1 MASHPIVWNPLKCA
15 FFFYYATEK
24 DKLQNFP
31 AVWQNKTG
39 PNDRKKN
46 IQTEIWPRD
55 LEGDYLVESDS
66 FCILHIYVHHKTLN
80 AAGQYNRIKIC
91 VNVFMT
97 NENLVVM
104 KRESLMQV

>member
-1 MASHPIVWNPLKCA
+1 MSYGITCCCVKPFKVCF

-39 PNDRKKN
+39 PNDRKKKN
-46 IQTEIWPRD
+46 IQTEIWPLD

-66 FCILHIYVHHKTLN
+66 FAYYIFMCT
-80 AAGQYNRIKIC
+80 IKH
-91 VNVFMT
+91 
-97 NENLVVM
+97 
-104 KRESLMQV
+104 

>member
-1 MASHPIVWNPLKCA
+1 MKPFKVCPL
-15 FFFYYATEK
+15 YYATK
-24 DKLQNFP
+24 KINYKIFPQSDKTKLDQM
-31 AVWQNKTG
+31 TE
-39 PNDRKKN
+39 KKN

-91 VNVFMT
+91 VNMFMT

>member
-1 MASHPIVWNPLKCA
+1 MASHAVVKPFKVC
-15 FFFYYATEK
+15 FFFIMPQRKINYKIFLQSDKTKLDQMTE
-24 DKLQNFP
+24 
-31 AVWQNKTG
+31 
-39 PNDRKKN
+39 KKN
-46 IQTEIWPRD
+46 IQTQIWPLD

-91 VNVFMT
+91 VNMFMT